1 MSDYNVYAY
10 NKPDDEVIPFIY
22 DSLTK
27 DHISR
32 YLYSNIPNCDLN
44 RLKDVTWQKMTEAE
58 KKCWSHAHRLLDF
71 KKGDW
76 ILHINVPEYG
86 KVTAGRIV
94 GEYTYQENPPSP
106 WEDGRYTFAVEDV
119 FTFDRNDPRVHP
131 YLSSRLKLQ
140 HSLWQIY
147 CVDEFARSL
156 KLLREDKTQEVPD
169 RIHLIQETSEL
180 IEKFTRCIQSNNPG
194 KRLEHFM
201 ADVFR
206 RIQGVTDVKENGS
219 GWGTDYG
226 ADLIVTYKA
235 GVISE
240 LETEQTLVVQIKSYE
255 GEHWNTKA
263 VDQLKTAIGK
273 FDASMG
279 LIITTG
285 QRTEALEK
293 AFDNLS
299 KQIEGTPIYLMAGS
313 EVAKFV
319 MKYGMDVLLD

>member
-1 MSDYNVYAY
+1 MSDYNVYAF
-10 NKPDDEVIPFIY
+10 NKPGDEIIPFVY

-32 YLYSNIPNCDLN
+32 YMYSWIPDCDLN
-44 RLKDVTWQKMTEAE
+44 RLKDVSWQEMSKHERD
-58 KKCWSHAHRLLDF
+58 CWSHAHRLLDF

-94 GEYTYQENPPSP
+94 GEYTYQENLPSP
-106 WEDGRYTFAVEDV
+106 WTDGRYTFAVEDV

-147 CVDEFARSL
+147 CVDEFERSL
-156 KLLREDKTQEVPD
+156 KLLREETTQEVSEKF
-169 RIHLIQETSEL
+169 HLEQETGEL
-180 IEKFTRCIQSNNPG
+180 LQGFTKRLQANNPG
-194 KRLEHFM
+194 KRLEHLM
-201 ADVFR
+201 AEIFR
-206 RIQGVTDVKENGS
+206 NIPGVTDVKENGS

-235 GVISE
+235 GVVSE
-240 LETEQTLVVQIKSYE
+240 LESEQNLVVQIKSYE
-255 GEHWNTKA
+255 GDHWNTEA
-263 VDQLKTAIGK
+263 IGQLKTAIGK
-273 FDASMG
+273 FEASMG

-285 QRTEALEK
+285 NRTEALEK
-293 AFDNLS
+293 AFAELS
-299 KQIEGTPIYLMAGS
+299 KELEGTPIYLMAGS

-319 MKYGMDVLLD
+319 MKYGIDVLLD

>member
-10 NKPDDEVIPFIY
+10 NKPADELIPFIY

-27 DHISR
+27 NHISR
-32 YLYSNIPNCDLN
+32 YLYSYIPNCDLN
-44 RLKDVTWQKMTEAE
+44 RLKDVTWQKMTEDE
-58 KKCWSHAHRLLDF
+58 QKCWSHAHRLLDF

-94 GEYTYQENPPSP
+94 GEYTYQENLPSP
-106 WEDGRYTFAVEDV
+106 WADGRYTFAVEDV

-140 HSLWQIY
+140 RSLWQIY
-147 CVDEFARSL
+147 CVDEFERSL
-156 KLLREDKTQEVPD
+156 KLLREKTVQEVSEKY
-169 RIHLIQETSEL
+169 HLQQDTSIILEELRNKIQA
-180 IEKFTRCIQSNNPG
+180 NNPG

-201 ADVFR
+201 AEIFR
-206 RIQGVTDVKENGS
+206 NIPGVTDVKENGS

-226 ADLIVTYKA
+226 ADLIVSYKA

-240 LETEQTLVVQIKSYE
+240 IETEQILVVQIKSYE
-255 GEHWNTKA
+255 GEHWNTEA
-263 VDQLKTAIGK
+263 VNQLKTAIGK
-273 FDASMG
+273 FGASMG

-285 QRTEALEK
+285 NRTEALEK

-299 KQIEGTPIYLMAGS
+299 KEIKGTPIYLMAGS

-319 MKYGMDVLLD
+319 IKYGIDVLLD

>member
-10 NKPDDEVIPFIY
+10 NKPDDELIPFVY

-32 YLYSNIPNCDLN
+32 YLYSCIPNCDLN
-44 RLKDVTWQKMTEAE
+44 RLKDIPWQEMKDDE

-94 GEYTYQENPPSP
+94 SEYTYQENLPSP

-140 HSLWQIY
+140 RSLWQIY
-147 CVDEFARSL
+147 CVDEFERSL
-156 KLLREDKTQEVPD
+156 KLLREDTTKEVSENCHLVQETGEILEKFAQ
-169 RIHLIQETSEL
+169 RIHA
-180 IEKFTRCIQSNNPG
+180 NNPG
-194 KRLEHFM
+194 KRLEHLM
-201 ADVFR
+201 AEIFR
-206 RIQGVTDVKENGS
+206 EIPGVTDVKENGS

-226 ADLIVTYKA
+226 ADLIVSYKA
-235 GVISE
+235 GIIPE
-240 LETEQTLVVQIKSYE
+240 LETEQILVVQIKSYE
-255 GEHWNTKA
+255 GEHWNTEA
-263 VDQLKTAIGK
+263 VNQLKTAIGK
-273 FDASMG
+273 FEASMG

-285 QRTEALEK
+285 NRTESLEK
-293 AFDNLS
+293 AFDSLS
-299 KQIEGTPIYLMAGS
+299 KEIKGTPIYLMAGS

-319 MKYGMDVLLD
+319 MKYGMGVLFD